1 MSDNTRKSPRRKSKR
16 RSSFAA
22 SRINILQQ
30 GTSGEELYQEIDNSK
45 PPDERLIMLTKVC
58 LEYTLKKMEDQ
69 MTGCRDFS
77 AYKREVEEAVLRKIA
92 DMEVKGVF
100 KEASEKESMLPNPIN
115 SELDSAIEEMKA
127 KISRLQ
133 EETNKWDQLVTETEN
148 KISECDQL
156 SKQPHLTELDISD
169 TLKAQSGKYLCNRLD
184 YNSLLAD
191 LNQSCQKICLLV
203 GMSLLRIR
211 SQLSGDMFSGSCQ
224 KTCLLVHDHTRV
236 VNRLDTAF
244 KHISSNIN
252 KQVLHMKESQQP
264 LETPRRVMQ
273 SLLSFPTPK

>member
-1 MSDNTRKSPRRKSKR
+1 MAENTRKSPRRKSKR

-30 GTSGEELYQEIDNSK
+30 GTSGGELYQEIDSSK
-45 PPDERLIMLTKVC
+45 PPDERLVMLTKVC

-115 SELDSAIEEMKA
+115 SELDSAIEEMKT

-133 EETNKWDQLVTETEN
+133 EETNKWDQLVTDTEN

-169 TLKAQSGKYLCNRLD
+169 TLKEQSGQYLCNRLD
-184 YNSLLAD
+184 YNSLLTD
-191 LNQSCQKICLLV
+191 LNK
-203 GMSLLRIR
+203 
-211 SQLSGDMFSGSCQ
+211 SCQ
-224 KTCLLVHDHTRV
+224 KTCLMVDEHTRV
-236 VNRLDTAF
+236 LNRLDTAF
-244 KHISSNIN
+244 KHVSSNIN
-252 KQVLHMKESQQP
+252 KKVLHMKESQQP